1 MITPNSDVIL
11 LKCPIELSQ
20 QHQLTF
26 ANATAQYNYFNA
38 LTKLSV
44 GTAFTYQRKDGT
56 IRVPQR
62 YDDIISYN
70 YVMYRNDNYS
80 SKWFYAFIEGME
92 YVNDGMTAVKIK
104 TDVYQTWMFDM
115 VYKSCFVE
123 REHVNDDTIG
133 KNTIPEGLDVGEYEI
148 VDHRDIPMHDDT
160 STGDKWLPCFCVST
174 LPEGCVGAVNG
185 RVKGDNGLIGG
196 VFNALKF
203 FASQTVAAATHIIEA
218 YESGSVN
225 TDAIVNI
232 YMIPRDCV
240 NVAENSPTTVNGYA
254 MYALYNYKDTNEH
267 QLQQPTVLAENYT
280 PVNRKL
286 YTYPYSYIYMSNN
299 AGEDITFKWE
309 DFPIETVG
317 TGTQANT
324 APTITYYKAYVPST
338 SVSAKLIFKKYK
350 SYIADNTS
358 PTQMVNYGMTFAKV
372 PVCAWTTDYY
382 TNWLTQNGVNVQAS
396 WGQTVLGMAAGLAG
410 MALAPFTGG
419 VSAAIGIGTA
429 VSTASNVM
437 NTMAEVEKAKAVPDQ
452 AHGNMNTG
460 DLIYA
465 LKRNSISCYF
475 MSVRK
480 EIAQS
485 IDSYFSMFGYK
496 VNKVK
501 TPNVSGRRYWN
512 YVKTVGSYIEGNIPQ
527 DDLREINSL
536 FDNGIT
542 FWHDSTKFLDYSQS
556 NTIVS

>member
-1 MITPNSDVIL
+1 MITPNTDVIL
-11 LKCPIELSQ
+11 LKCPLEISQ
-20 QHQLTF
+20 IHQLTF
-26 ANATAQYNYFNA
+26 ANATAQYNYFNS

-56 IRVPQR
+56 IRVNQR
-62 YDDIISYN
+62 YDDIVSYN
-70 YVMYRNDNYS
+70 YVMYRNDTYS
-80 SKWFYAFIEGME
+80 TKWFYAFIEGME
-92 YVNDGMTAVKIK
+92 YVNDGMTSIKIK
-104 TDVYQTWMFDM
+104 TDVYQTWMFEM

-133 KNTIPEGLDVGEYEI
+133 KNTIPEGLDVGEYQI
-148 VDHRDIPMHDDT
+148 VDHRDIPMYDT
-160 STGDKWLPCFCVST
+160 NELGDKWLPCFCVST

-203 FASQTVAAATHIIEA
+203 FATQTVAAATHIIEA

-232 YMIPRDCV
+232 YMIPRNCV
-240 NVAENSPTTVNGYA
+240 NTSENSPTTVNGYA
-254 MYALYNYKDTNEH
+254 MYAIYNYKDTDTH
-267 QLQQPTVLAENYT
+267 TLQQPTVLAESYT
-280 PVNRKL
+280 PVNKKL
-286 YTYPYSYIYMSNN
+286 YTFPYSYIYMSNN

-309 DFPIETVG
+309 DFPIETVSS
-317 TGTQANT
+317 NT
-324 APTITYYKAYVPST
+324 APTITYYKAYVPSA

-350 SYIADNTS
+350 GYIADNTS
-358 PTQMVNYGMTFAKV
+358 PTQMANYGMTFAKV

-396 WGQTVLGMAAGLAG
+396 YASAALGVAGAIAG

-419 VSAAIGIGTA
+419 ISAAAAIGTT
-429 VSTASNVM
+429 VSTATSVM

-452 AHGNMNTG
+452 AHGNVNTG

-496 VNKVK
+496 INKVK
-501 TPNVSGRRYWN
+501 VPNTTGRRYWN
-512 YVKTVGSYIEGNIPQ
+512 YVKTIGSYIEGNIPQ
-527 DDLREINSL
+527 DDLREINSM

-542 FWHDSTKFLDYSQS
+542 LWHDSTKFLDYSQS